1 MRRLFALLLVLL
13 PLPVAALEVRGHPGD
28 FVYAYEV
35 DAARGLYT
43 VVLQNVAV
51 VQKEGEPVTLDSIEI
66 QAVSGGQ
73 PVQALIVRRPTSR
86 RAPSA

>member
-13 PLPVAALEVRGHPGD
+13 PLPVAALEVRVHPGD

-35 DAARGLYT
+35 DPARGLYT

-51 VQKEGEPVTLDSIEI
+51 VQ
-66 QAVSGGQ
+66 
-73 PVQALIVRRPTSR
+73 RRESPSPWTRSRSR
-86 RAPSA
+86 RSLAGSPSRP

>member
-13 PLPVAALEVRGHPGD
+13 PLPAAALEVRVHPGD

-35 DAARGLYT
+35 DATRSLYT

-51 VQKEGEPVTLDSIEI
+51 VQKEGEPVTLSSIEI

-73 PVQALIVRRPTSR
+73 PVQTLIVP
-86 RAPSA
+86 AADLEKSA